1 MPIRGDYEAPVV
13 VVLDWIDTRGDLD
26 AGRIGIWGVSL
37 GGYYAPR
44 AAAHHDR
51 LRPAYR

>member
-1 MPIRGDYEAPVV
+1 LPIRGDYEAPVV

-37 GGYYAPR
+37 GGYYAR
-44 AAAHHDR
+44 APPPIMTGSG
-51 LRPAYR
+51 PAYR